1 MHVNS
6 GGGGG
11 EKRGYDPAYD
21 PSNINKRPRP
31 STSSSQQWNN
41 K

>member
-1 MHVNS
+1 MH
-6 GGGGG
+6 GGGG

-21 PSNINKRPRP
+21 PNTNKRPRP
-31 STSSSQQWNN
+31 TPSSSQQWNN

>member
-1 MHVNS
+1 MHV
-6 GGGGG
+6 GAGGGG

-21 PSNINKRPRP
+21 PNNNNKRPRP
-31 STSSSQQWNN
+31 AQPSSQQWNN